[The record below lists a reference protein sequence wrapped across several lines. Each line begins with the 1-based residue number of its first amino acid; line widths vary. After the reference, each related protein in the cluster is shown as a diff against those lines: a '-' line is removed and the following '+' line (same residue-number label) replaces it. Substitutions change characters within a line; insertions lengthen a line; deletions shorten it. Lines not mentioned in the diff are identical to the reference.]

1 MHTLLVFNLY
11 LVYGLA
17 FFAIF
22 FSIHFQD
29 LSKSRISLAHALPIL
44 ATFGVLH
51 GLHEWSELYLII
63 YRQEFTDLTQLKT
76 FKTIKLWVS
85 YIALGAFA
93 WKMLSLTTWPQ
104 PRLIKFLISCILVL
118 FISSLFL
125 RFGSKEYA
133 LYLSNTSQQ
142 IRLIFGLGAG
152 ALAGLAIYSYA
163 NVLERDGHDA
173 SMPFKMCG
181 IAFICYG
188 FSTGVLQSN
197 MGLWVIFIRTLCA
210 CAIWLTLLNALKVFE
225 KERSKQIELNL
236 SQSLHDAK
244 LIELGELTS
253 AVAHEVKTP
262 LSSAMMSCDILER
275 HLTDDEAQQR
285 QLRRIRH
292 GLTRAADISQEILN
306 YAHQRPIKRHTV
318 YIETLIQSALSLNQ
332 YRLENYKLSV
342 DIENNLAV
350 IGDAGLLEEVI
361 TNLLSNAIDA
371 TENGEKIYIQSKRD
385 KQHAV
390 ILVSDHGGG
399 MNPSTLSKATQ
410 PFFTTKPKGEGTGMG
425 LAIVKQ
431 IVLQHNGALT
441 LHNNSLGLTAEI
453 RLPRNI

>member
-1 MHTLLVFNLY
+1 MQTLLTFNLY

-22 FSIHFQD
+22 FSILFQD
-29 LSKSRISLAHALPIL
+29 LSKSRIGIAHTLPIL

-63 YRQEFTDLTQLKT
+63 YHQEFTDLTQLHT
-76 FKTIKLWVS
+76 FKTVKLWVS

-104 PRLIKFLISCILVL
+104 QRVIKIVISGVLIL
-118 FISSLFL
+118 FISSLVV
-125 RFGSKEYA
+125 RFGNKDYA
-133 LYLSNTSQQ
+133 LYLSNTANH

-152 ALAGLAIYSYA
+152 SLAGLAIYSYA
-163 NVLERDGHDA
+163 NVLEREGHDA
-173 SMPFKMCG
+173 SLPFKLCG
-181 IAFICYG
+181 IAFVCYG
-188 FSTGVLQSN
+188 FSTGVLQSS
-197 MGLWVIFIRTLCA
+197 MGLWVILVRTLCA
-210 CAIWLTLLNALKVFE
+210 FAIWITLLNALKVFG
-225 KERSKQIELNL
+225 KERDKRIEQTL

-275 HLTDDEAQQR
+275 YLTEDEVQQR

-306 YAHQRPIKRHTV
+306 YSHQRPTKRDA
-318 YIETLIQSALSLNQ
+318 IQIDTLIGSTLSLNQ
-332 YRLENYKLSV
+332 FRLEPYQLNIDTDSDLT
-342 DIENNLAV
+342 I
-350 IGDAGLLEEVI
+350 IGDAGLLEEVL
-361 TNLLSNAIDA
+361 TNLISNAIDVSDIGN
-371 TENGEKIYIQSKRD
+371 TIYIRAYQD
-385 KQHAV
+385 KLNAV
-390 ILVSDHGGG
+390 ISVSDSGGG
-399 MNPSTLSKATQ
+399 MSDSTLDKATQ
-410 PFFTTKPKGEGTGMG
+410 PFFTTKAKGEGTGMG

-431 IVLQHNGALT
+431 IILQHNGALT
-441 LHNNSLGLTAEI
+441 LHNHSLGLTAEI
-453 RLPRNI
+453 KLPRSM